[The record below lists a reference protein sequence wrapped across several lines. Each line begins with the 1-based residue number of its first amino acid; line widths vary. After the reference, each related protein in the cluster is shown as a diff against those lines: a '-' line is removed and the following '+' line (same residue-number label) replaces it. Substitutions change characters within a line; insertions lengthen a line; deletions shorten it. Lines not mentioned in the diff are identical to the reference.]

1 MHSWEGLI
9 DDGLLVTALC
19 PSSVCHLTV
28 YKAPPYLWASL
39 FLTKQLVLL
48 ENKWYLE

>member
-1 MHSWEGLI
+1 M

-19 PSSVCHLTV
+19 PSSVRHPTV

-48 ENKWYLE
+48 ENKWCLE